1 MTPTLLDRLLW
12 TEVGSSF
19 VFSLGLFS
27 VLLVMN
33 HLFYLARLVIGQGVA
48 VQTALVLMA
57 YKIPY
62 FIAFS
67 VPMGVLLATVLGIG
81 RLNDHNEIAA
91 LRVSGISLYRMAGP
105 IIAAGA
111 VATVGALIFS
121 EGVVSLSDARYR
133 TVFNDVM
140 SHGPDL
146 RPVENVFFQ
155 APTTGGNALYSAHRY
170 DPRSRT
176 LAGVTVVYL
185 DAGQPLEVIQAQT
198 ATYRRGVEWTFHR
211 GNVYAFQH
219 GSVVTTVFETLA
231 VTVPRS
237 PQEFT
242 VPEEQ
247 PSDMNLRQLFR
258 QVAVLHREGADARSF
273 VGELNSRFATAAS
286 CIVFALVALPLS
298 LRPHRSGPSM
308 GLGLSILVLMAY
320 YVVAI
325 PSQLASDGRLVSPI
339 LAAWLPDALIGAG
352 GTILLA
358 RAAR

>member
-1 MTPTLLDRLLW
+1 VTFTLLDRLLW
-12 TEVGSSF
+12 SEIGSSF
-19 VFSLGLFS
+19 GFSLGLFS

-33 HLFYLARLVIGQGVA
+33 HLFYLARLVIGQGIA
-48 VQTALVLMA
+48 VQTALILMV

-62 FIAFS
+62 FVAFS

-81 RLNDHNEIAA
+81 RLTDHNEIAA
-91 LRVSGISLYRMAGP
+91 LRVAGIRLYR
-105 IIAAGA
+105 IAVPVVLAGA
-111 VATVGALIFS
+111 LATVGALIFS
-121 EGVVSLSDARYR
+121 EGVVSLSDDQYR
-133 TVFNDVM
+133 VVFNEVM

-155 APTTGGNALYSAHRY
+155 APTTGGNALYSAHQY
-170 DPRSRT
+170 DPRTRT
-176 LAGVTVVYL
+176 LLGVTVVYL
-185 DAGQPLEVIQAQT
+185 NAGQPLEIIEAQN

-211 GNVYAFQH
+211 GSVYAFQN
-219 GSVVTTVFETLA
+219 GSVVTTAFDTLA

-242 VPEEQ
+242 VAPQQ
-247 PSDMNLRQLFR
+247 PSDMSMRELAR
-258 QVAVLHREGADARSF
+258 QVVTLHREGADARAF

-320 YVVAI
+320 YVIAI
-325 PSQLASDGRLVSPI
+325 PAQLASDGRLLSPV
-339 LAAWLPDALIGAG
+339 LAAWLPDAVVCAG
-352 GTILLA
+352 GAILLA

>member
-1 MTPTLLDRLLW
+1 MTVTLLDRLLW
-12 TEVGSSF
+12 AEVGSSF
-19 VFSLGLFS
+19 TFSLGLFS

-33 HLFYLARLVIGQGVA
+33 HLFYLARLVIGQGIA
-48 VQTALVLMA
+48 VQTALVLMI

-67 VPMGVLLATVLGIG
+67 VPMGVLLATVLGVG
-81 RLNDHNEIAA
+81 RLTDHNEIAA
-91 LRVSGISLYRMAGP
+91 LRVAGISLYRIAVP
-105 IIAAGA
+105 VVAAGA
-111 VATVGALIFS
+111 VATLGGLIFS

-133 TVFNDVM
+133 VVFNDVM

-146 RPVENVFFQ
+146 RPVNNVFFQ

-170 DPRSRT
+170 EPQTRT
-176 LAGVTVVYL
+176 LVGVTVLYL
-185 DAGQPLEVIQAQT
+185 NAGQPLEIIQAQT

-219 GSVVTTVFETLA
+219 DSVVTTAFDTLA

-242 VPEEQ
+242 VPPEQ
-247 PSDMNLRQLFR
+247 PSDMNMRELTRQISM
-258 QVAVLHREGADARSF
+258 LHREGADARAF
-273 VGELNSRFATAAS
+273 VGELNSRFANAAS

-308 GLGLSILVLMAY
+308 GLGLSILVLVAY
-320 YVVAI
+320 YIIAI
-325 PSQLASDGRLVSPI
+325 PSQLASDGRVLSPV
-339 LAAWLPDALIGAG
+339 LAAWLPDAVVGAG
-352 GTILLA
+352 GAILLA